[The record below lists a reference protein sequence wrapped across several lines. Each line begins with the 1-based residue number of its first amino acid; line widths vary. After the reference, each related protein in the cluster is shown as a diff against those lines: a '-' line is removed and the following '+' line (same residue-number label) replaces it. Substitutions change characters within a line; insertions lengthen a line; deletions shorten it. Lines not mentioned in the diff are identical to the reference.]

1 MRPAALGLLAGLVVI
16 AAGPAVGRQ
25 KTEPAPSGAAAA
37 ELEKLR
43 GVWVFER
50 SVVDGVPKDDGIL
63 KDSLA
68 FDGSKAV
75 WNNALGRRT
84 GAVRVTPATTPK
96 GIALDFKGPKGEPAG
111 VAGVY
116 EVSGDTLRIATAG
129 PDRPLPKGFESK
141 KGSDVTVWVLKRKVE

>member
-1 MRPAALGLLAGLVVI
+1 MRPAALGLLAALVVL

-25 KTEPAPSGAAAA
+25 KQDATPGGAAVA

-50 SVVDGVPKDDGIL
+50 AVIDGVPKDDGIL

-68 FDGSKAV
+68 FDGSRAV

-84 GAVRVTPATTPK
+84 GTVRVTPATTPK

-111 VAGVY
+111 VVGVF
-116 EVSGDTLRIATAG
+116 ELAGDTLRIATAG
-129 PDRPLPKGFESK
+129 PDRPPPKGFESK
-141 KGSDVTVWVLKRKVE
+141 KGSDETVWVLKRKVD